1 MAPSTT
7 WEFPP
12 YTKTIHRSSYPAIDP
27 KKEANS
33 AAGKVIVVTGGHQ
46 GVGKGI
52 SKAFV
57 EAGAKAVAILARREN
72 ILQETKAELE
82 RLGSSKIL
90 AIKTDVADEAA
101 VNTAFE
107 TIEKE
112 VGKIDVVVGN
122 AGYLPG
128 SAAAVD
134 TDVADWW
141 KGFEVNI
148 KGTLL
153 LFRAFVAHKSSN
165 SPTFIS
171 MNTGAAHAGV
181 FPTMSGYAASK
192 AGQAMLITYLQ
203 AENPDVRV
211 VSMHPGVIESEM
223 NAKSGM
229 PLSKDD
235 VSLPASF
242 AVWLAGPAASWTA
255 GRYLWAHWDVEELE
269 KMKDEIFAK
278 DELSLGL
285 KGWPKEVGEPVI
297 VP

>member
-7 WEFPP
+7 WEWPA
-12 YTKTIHRSSYPAIDP
+12 YTKTIHRSSYAAIDP
-27 KKEANS
+27 KNPANS
-33 AAGKVIVVTGGHQ
+33 AAGKVVVITGGNQ

-57 EAGAKAVAILARREN
+57 EAGAKAVAILARRQNVLE
-72 ILQETKAELE
+72 ETKAELE
-82 RLGSSKIL
+82 KVGSSKIL
-90 AIKTDVADEAA
+90 AIKADVVDEASLKS
-101 VNTAFE
+101 AFE

-112 VGKIDVVVGN
+112 AGKVGVVVGN
-122 AGYLPG
+122 AGYLPE
-128 SAAAVD
+128 SAPAA
-134 TDVADWW
+134 TSDVADWW
-141 KGFEVNI
+141 KGFEINI

-153 LFRAFVAHKSSN
+153 LFRAFLAHKSTN

-181 FPTMSGYAASK
+181 FPTMSSYAASK
-192 AGQAMLITYLQ
+192 TGQAALIPYLQ
-203 AENPDVRV
+203 AENPEIRV
-211 VSMHPGVIESEM
+211 VSLHPGVIESEM
-223 NAKSGM
+223 NVKSGM

-242 AVWLAGPAASWTA
+242 TVWLASGAASWTN
-255 GRYLWAHWDVEELE
+255 GRYFWSHWDVDELVQR
-269 KMKDEIFAK
+269 KDEIIAN

-285 KGWPKEVGEPVI
+285 KGWPRQVEPVI